1 MFAKRENSEFS
12 EASDLEDD
20 PLDTIGLDVVARGL
34 DSVLNKKHA
43 LDGEENSF

>member
-1 MFAKRENSEFS
+1 MFANRENSEFS
-12 EASDLEDD
+12 EASDLVDD